1 MDLLFEAS
9 LGLVRVGIAQEG
21 RIVAQRQAVAK
32 AEEMAQWVPELI
44 QELGISLEEI
54 RRIGATTGP
63 GSFTGIRTAL
73 AYASGLCARKTRTLH
88 LCTTFQ
94 AVAWSASGL
103 DACAEPRD
111 AYQMSP
117 MRIVLF
123 AHGEAAYVATLIDGE
138 WTQKMRTWE
147 QIAAEEALDV
157 CITDPQSLEYLKVHS
172 PREILWQDLD
182 ILSGM
187 ASYLESQ
194 PKDWQLWQSPEAIP
208 VNYLQASNA
217 ERARAQQ

>member
-9 LGLVRVGIAQEG
+9 LGLVRVGIAQKG
-21 RIVAQRQAVAK
+21 QIVAQRQAVAK

-44 QELGISLEEI
+44 QELGLSLADI
-54 RRIGATTGP
+54 QRIAATTGP

-94 AVAWSASGL
+94 ALAWSVPGVATNDVHQDLHPSL
-103 DACAEPRD
+103 
-111 AYQMSP
+111 

-123 AHGEAAYVATLIDGE
+123 AHSEAAYVASLIQGE
-138 WTQKMRTWE
+138 WTQNMRTWE
-147 QIAAEEALDV
+147 QIAAEEALEL

-172 PREILWQDLD
+172 PRELLWQDLD
-182 ILSGM
+182 ILGGM

-194 PKDWQLWQSPEAIP
+194 PQDWHVWQSPEAIP